1 MIESRQQLLADTIKN
16 DECPDKPQCSGMCS
30 FCFMNEICNDQTEV
44 IRPFTEEW

>member
-1 MIESRQQLLADTIKN
+1 MIESRQQLLAGTIKN
-16 DECPDKPQCSGMCS
+16 DECSDKPQCSGICS